1 MKIHNKCTAT
11 LIDSIGNDLRVAN
24 AARVSFD
31 KWKDEFDEKDAK
43 LIRYLANPPDGKIHW
58 APFGHVM
65 ATMRLEM
72 PIFTARQWIKSDK
85 GCIRNDNGVESEVSR
100 RYVDS
105 EPEFYIPDVFHAR
118 PEGGLKQ
125 GSGDI
130 HKWSDGFRKS
140 MLQNSYDAFYDYN
153 HRISVGLAPEEA
165 RILLPQNTMTTII
178 ETGSLAYYA
187 RVFGL
192 RTGSGAQDAVG
203 QLAEEV
209 GAIIQNIA
217 PVCWKALTEKTA

>member
-11 LIDSIGNDLRVAN
+11 LIDSMGNDLRVAN

-31 KWKDEFDEKDAK
+31 KWKGEFDEKDAK

-58 APFGHVM
+58 APFGHIMVQ
-65 ATMRLEM
+65 MRLEM

-105 EPEFYIPDVFHAR
+105 DPEFYIPDAFHAR
-118 PEGGLKQ
+118 PKGGIKQ
-125 GSGDI
+125 GRGEIMD
-130 HKWSDGFRKS
+130 W
-140 MLQNSYDAFYDYN
+140 NSLYWRGARDRSERALKEYQTLI
-153 HRISVGLAPEEA
+153 REGMAPEEA

-192 RTGSGAQDAVG
+192 RTGSGAQGAVG

-209 GAIIQNIA
+209 GAIMQKIA
-217 PVCWKALTEKTA
+217 PVCWQALTEKSA

>member
-11 LIDSIGNDLRVAN
+11 LIDSMGNDLRVAN

-118 PEGGLKQ
+118 PEGGIKQ
-125 GSGDI
+125 GAGGVHEWSGLYVDWAAERAERELGI
-130 HKWSDGFRKS
+130 Y
-140 MLQNSYDAFYDYN
+140 QNFIAE
-153 HRISVGLAPEEA
+153 GMAPEEA
-165 RILLPQNTMTTII
+165 RMFLPQNTMTTII

-192 RTGSGAQDAVG
+192 RTGSGAQGAVG

-209 GAIIQNIA
+209 GAIMQKIA
-217 PVCWKALTEKTA
+217 PVCWQALTEKSA